1 MYLARFRRVF
11 YDSPGLLVLLG
22 STVVVFTIVAKLLT
36 VAARTWSPFWAYLMP
51 AAAVAIIV
59 AVLFDSGTALVAV
72 AICALL
78 TGVVTAGN
86 YSLVVLTLL
95 GGIFP
100 SLYASR
106 TSSRHQLRRVGLYTA
121 FWVAAVAFGVTA
133 LTQTRQ
139 GMLINT
145 GMGFLNGAICTI
157 IAMGSLP
164 FLETTFRVTTN
175 NWLLELA
182 APDQELLKELSMKA
196 PGTYSHSVMVANLAE
211 AAARE
216 IGSDAMLARVA
227 AYYHDVGKIVR
238 PNFFVENQAP
248 GENPHANLSPNLSL
262 LVITSHV
269 RDGVELMENNHFP
282 PDLVEIVR
290 QHHGTS
296 IVRYFYEE
304 ALESGEPVDVERFR
318 YHYEKPRR
326 RTAGILMLA
335 DAVEAAARTLDKPS
349 ASSIQQMVDRIVDD
363 KLADG
368 QLDECALTFE
378 ELNKIKNIFGR
389 ILIGTYHPRIDY
401 PGVTFAGAKENGD
414 KNKRAASKPA
424 QNVQTTQALTK
435 QDGD

>member
-1 MYLARFRRVF
+1 
-11 YDSPGLLVLLG
+11 
-22 STVVVFTIVAKLLT
+22 
-36 VAARTWSPFWAYLMP
+36 
-51 AAAVAIIV
+51 
-59 AVLFDSGTALVAV
+59 
-72 AICALL
+72 
-78 TGVVTAGN
+78 
-86 YSLVVLTLL
+86 
-95 GGIFP
+95 
-100 SLYASR
+100 
-106 TSSRHQLRRVGLYTA
+106 
-121 FWVAAVAFGVTA
+121 
-133 LTQTRQ
+133 
-139 GMLINT
+139 
-145 GMGFLNGAICTI
+145 
-157 IAMGSLP
+157 
-164 FLETTFRVTTN
+164 
-175 NWLLELA
+175 
-182 APDQELLKELSMKA
+182 
-196 PGTYSHSVMVANLAE
+196 
-211 AAARE
+211 
-216 IGSDAMLARVA
+216 MLARVA

-238 PNFFVENQAP
+238 PKFFVENQAP

-318 YHYEKPRR
+318 YHYEKPHR

-424 QNVQTTQALTK
+424 QNV
-435 QDGD
+435 